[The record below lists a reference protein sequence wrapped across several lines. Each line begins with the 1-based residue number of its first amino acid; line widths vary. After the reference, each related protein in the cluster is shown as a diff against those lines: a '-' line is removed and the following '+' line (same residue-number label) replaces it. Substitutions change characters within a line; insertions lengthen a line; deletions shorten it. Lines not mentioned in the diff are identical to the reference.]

1 MRWCT
6 VQFSAVLRIPK
17 NFPVW
22 RIILTGSPVWLS
34 VSLFSQWN
42 ISYNYS
48 VFEASHPGPRPTTIK
63 TNRQIWTWCLLSL
76 LSEDRG
82 MHEYSL
88 DTIID
93 DRLTCNTSL
102 SVTKLQHWLPHC
114 SRNELELR
122 SSGCSQNTS
131 FGHNLNWETAPW
143 RPERSSLVSWREIR
157 NRNMNIKYYLSGD
170 KVGKVKPSTKHWF
183 GWIKLCNPSFS
194 GSLAHNKEPW
204 KLGLILKNDQKYR
217 VSFFSKYF
225 PLMFW

>member
-1 MRWCT
+1 M
-6 VQFSAVLRIPK
+6 QYYAFLRIFQSGELSWQVLQSDCLYH
-17 NFPVW
+17 NFPNEISPI
-22 RIILTGSPVWLS
+22 IILYLKPRILG
-34 VSLFSQWN
+34 Q
-42 ISYNYS
+42 
-48 VFEASHPGPRPTTIK
+48 GPPPL
-63 TNRQIWTWCLLSL
+63 RQTDRFGRGVYCLLCL

-93 DRLTCNTSL
+93 DRLTCNPSL

-170 KVGKVKPSTKHWF
+170 KVCKLKPPTKDWF
-183 GWIKLCNPSFS
+183 GWIKLGNPSFS
-194 GSLAHNKEPW
+194 GSLAHNNEPW